1 MEDLNARMC
10 RETAQPLTDD
20 SWMHSARSTTE
31 KPGPDPEPPL
41 TAPLEAGLRLV
52 ASLLDQCA
60 GPDDGGDTVIDLEL
74 GGYRWTVR
82 RCLPSTPDIDHRLSP
97 REAEITRM
105 VALGRTNRAIASA
118 LDISPW
124 TVSTHLRRIFCKLE
138 VNSRAA
144 MVAQAIELGLH
155 SGSDGTVHGDSSV

>member
-1 MEDLNARMC
+1 MEDLNARIR
-10 RETAQPLTDD
+10 RETAQPLPDD
-20 SWMHSARSTTE
+20 SWMHPARSTPV
-31 KPGPDPEPPL
+31 KPAPDPEPTL
-41 TAPLEAGLRLV
+41 TAPLEAGLRLL
-52 ASLLDQCA
+52 ASLLDQGA
-60 GPDDGGDTVIDLEL
+60 GPDDGSDTVIDLEL

-82 RCLPSTPDIDHRLSP
+82 RCLPSAPGTDHRLSP

-155 SGSDGTVHGDSSV
+155 SGPNGTVNGDTSV